1 MKNKLM
7 KFNPTRYILLGFLI
21 VILIGSL
28 LLSLP
33 IASATGEP
41 VSYVDALFTATT
53 ATCVT
58 GLVTLPTVST
68 WSLFGKI
75 VILCLIQIG
84 GLGIITVMAGLMIF
98 LNKRFGL
105 KDYLLIQD
113 TFNLNSMEG
122 LKRFVRKVILGTLIV
137 EIIGA
142 LLYMTVFVPEFG
154 IKGIWISIFNS
165 VSAFCNAGIDII
177 SENSL
182 ISYVLNPIVNI
193 VTCLLIT
200 IGGLGFIVWWDII
213 RIIKNKKGIR
223 ALTLHSKIVLTTT
236 TILIILGTVG
246 IMIGE
251 YSNPLTMKEFSFIE
265 KVEASLFQSI
275 TVRTAGFATLPQENL
290 TNASALVSMV
300 LMLIG
305 GSPAGTAGGIKTV
318 TLAVLIVTMIA
329 MIKDKQ
335 EVTIFNRK
343 ISHNDVRKAIAVTLT
358 TVCIIFIS
366 TFSLALITDA
376 PMLDVMYETTSAATT
391 VGVSRNLTSS
401 LNSIGK
407 CIIIAT
413 MYFGRV
419 GPISLALAL
428 NTTKKKTN
436 IIKHPIEEITIG

>member
-7 KFNPTRYILLGFLI
+7 NFNPTRYILLGFMV

-28 LLSLP
+28 LLKLP
-33 IASATGEP
+33 ISSATGESVP
-41 VSYVDALFTATT
+41 YIDALFTATT

-122 LKRFVRKVILGTLIV
+122 LKRFVGKVILGTLIV
-137 EIIGA
+137 EVIGA
-142 LLYMTVFVPEFG
+142 LLYMIVFVPEFG
-154 IKGIWISIFNS
+154 ATGIWISIFNAI
-165 VSAFCNAGIDII
+165 SAFCNAGIDII

-182 ISYVLNPIVNI
+182 TAYVLNPIINL
-193 VTCLLIT
+193 VTCSLIT

-213 RIIKNKKGIR
+213 RVIKNKKGLKT
-223 ALTLHSKIVLTTT
+223 LTLHSKIVLVTTA
-236 TILIILGTVG
+236 ILIVVGTVG
-246 IMIGE
+246 VMIGE
-251 YSNPLTMKEFSFIE
+251 YNNPLTMKEFSFLE
-265 KVEASLFQSI
+265 KLEASFFQSI
-275 TVRTAGFATLPQENL
+275 NVRTAGFATLPQENL
-290 TNASALVSMV
+290 TNASALVSMA

-318 TLAVLIVTMIA
+318 TLAILVVTMIA
-329 MIKDKQ
+329 MVKDKQ
-335 EVTIFNRK
+335 EVTLFNRK
-343 ISHNDVRKAIAVTLT
+343 IAHNDVRKAIAVTLT
-358 TVCIIFIS
+358 TVGIIFIS

-376 PMLDVMYETTSAATT
+376 PLLDIMYETTSAATT
-391 VGVSRNLTSS
+391 VGVSRNLTTS
-401 LNSIGK
+401 LSALGK

-428 NTTKKKTN
+428 NTKKRKTN
-436 IIKHPIEEITIG
+436 IIKHPVEEITIG

>member
-113 TFNLNSMEG
+113 TFNLNSMDG
-122 LKRFVRKVILGTLIV
+122 LKRFVRKVIFGTLIV
-137 EIIGA
+137 EFIGA

-154 IKGIWISIFNS
+154 IKGIWISVFNA

-177 SENSL
+177 SGNSL
-182 ISYVLNPIVNI
+182 VPYVLNPVINIATSMLIV
-193 VTCLLIT
+193 

-251 YSNPLTMKEFSFIE
+251 YNNPLTMKEFSFIE
-265 KVEASLFQSI
+265 KVEASLFQSV

-318 TLAVLIVTMIA
+318 TLAVLVVTMIA

-335 EVTIFNRK
+335 EVTLFNRK

-358 TVCIIFIS
+358 TIGIIFIS

-376 PMLDVMYETTSAATT
+376 PLLDIMYETTSAATT
-391 VGVSRNLTSS
+391 VGVSRNLTAS
-401 LNSIGK
+401 LSVVGK